1 MQLKMVVGLG
11 NPGREYQPTRH
22 NVGFFL
28 LDALA
33 KDLDADWRESSQE
46 LVAETRID
54 GEKIL
59 LVKPQTFMN
68 LSGESVGNL
77 VRFYKIPLENL
88 IVAHDDMDLPVGKIR
103 LRPKG
108 SGGGH
113 HGIESIIACVGS
125 SEFPRVRIGVGRPHE
140 NWSVIAHVLA
150 PFSSEERNL
159 IDTAIEDL
167 LPAVR
172 CIITDGIDAAMN
184 RFNPRRKS

>member
-1 MQLKMVVGLG
+1 MKIVVGLG

-33 KDLDADWRESSQE
+33 KDLDATSWKESQRELIS
-46 LVAETRID
+46 ETRID

-77 VRFYKIPLENL
+77 VSFYKIPLEDL

-103 LRPKG
+103 IRPKG

-113 HGIESIIACVGS
+113 HGIESIIQHVGS

-140 NWSVIAHVLA
+140 NFSVISHVLA

-172 CIITDGIDAAMN
+172 CIITDGIDIAMN
-184 RFNPRRKS
+184 RFNPRRKK